1 MKRKLICFD
10 LDNTLIY
17 SDKAHIL
24 AYNYALKKE
33 KIKIPK
39 RNFLVTLFGMPHHR
53 LIEIIAP
60 NLNQDQIERLVK
72 IHDNLLVKK
81 TYKYTKAVPGA
92 IKILKLVK
100 KDYDLVLL
108 SNSSHRNILSM
119 LKGAKIDKK
128 IFKEIIGVDDVRR
141 SKPYPDE
148 IFKAEHLLRQ
158 KADFIVGDSIYDI
171 IAGRKARIKT
181 IGVLSGH
188 YSRILLKK
196 QGADHIINSVNDL
209 PKLLKEINH
218 NNT

>member
-1 MKRKLICFD
+1 
-10 LDNTLIY
+10 
-17 SDKAHIL
+17 
-24 AYNYALKKE
+24 
-33 KIKIPK
+33 
-39 RNFLVTLFGMPHHR
+39 
-53 LIEIIAP
+53 
-60 NLNQDQIERLVK
+60 
-72 IHDNLLVKK
+72 
-81 TYKYTKAVPGA
+81 
-92 IKILKLVK
+92 
-100 KDYDLVLL
+100 
-108 SNSSHRNILSM
+108 M

-148 IFKAEHLLRQ
+148 IFKAEHLAKQ